1 MVNGKWN
8 CFASLRRDSKSFSSM
23 KLFLAMLPLILVAV
37 FVIVSILI
45 PKEIEEIVDLKY
57 EKVVEVVNSSNN
69 DNFNHSSSTLPFPVQ
84 AIQILQQSVRPMFLS
99 FNISMLWSFSS
110 CSVY

>member
-1 MVNGKWN
+1 
-8 CFASLRRDSKSFSSM
+8 M
-23 KLFLAMLPLILVAV
+23 KLFLAIIPLILVAV
-37 FVIVSILI
+37 FVIVSILS

-57 EKVVEVVNSSNN
+57 EKVVEVVNSTHN

-99 FNISMLWSFSS
+99 FNISLFW
-110 CSVY
+110 